1 LGLIGFIAAFIIGI
15 KKIGFRFFMGK
26 LLTMVLV
33 IAMLA
38 SIAVPVFMEKRR
50 KENAMLFEQQH
61 ENKTPPL
68 PNSTLNSTLL
78 SSPKLSVILFDHV
91 IGQPPGYIPGN
102 IDHLF
107 FIQPHDGSDA
117 AA

>member
-1 LGLIGFIAAFIIGI
+1 LGLAGFIAAFIIGI

-50 KENAMLFEQQH
+50 KEKAMLFEQNMRIKHRPSKTQH
-61 ENKTPPL
+61 
-68 PNSTLNSTLL
+68 
-78 SSPKLSVILFDHV
+78 
-91 IGQPPGYIPGN
+91 
-102 IDHLF
+102 
-107 FIQPHDGSDA
+107 
-117 AA
+117 